1 MDLLSD
7 TLYSYTSI
15 PYTYT
20 YINKISIYP
29 TYITYINNPRP
40 DRRKLFVGK
49 DLQQTQER
57 KGAAGQEEYL

>member
-1 MDLLSD
+1 MDLL
-7 TLYSYTSI
+7 TYTTYSYTSI

-20 YINKISIYP
+20 YINKNSIYP

-49 DLQQTQER
+49 DLQQMKER
-57 KGAAGQEEYL
+57 KGAAGQAKNL